1 MVSVGFLKKIAVSVL
16 QNTVM
21 CEIDIFIF
29 KIRVFKGHG
38 VGERE

>member
-1 MVSVGFLKKIAVSVL
+1 MIPVGFLKKIVVSVF

-21 CEIDIFIF
+21 HEIVIFIF

-38 VGERE
+38 IGERE